1 MSSTQEFDLEPHLI
15 HDVDIEKIFDT
26 LLHLRRENLIPG
38 SKFTEQEGTGEFTFT
53 CTSDLPSVLNMFVSE
68 DATRTY
74 ERLFCFEN
82 DTIFHVV
89 ENNMIKIV
97 TKYEVQKNHNVII
110 RVHIRLLIQ
119 LPFIAYW
126 GFKKYLQSKAT
137 ELRHIEEHYLQQ
149 Q

>member
-74 ERLFCFEN
+74 ERLFCVEN

-89 ENNMIKIV
+89 ENKMIKIV
-97 TKYEVQKNHNVII
+97 TKYEVEKDDVII
-110 RVHIRLLIQ
+110 KVYIHLLIQ
-119 LPFIAYW
+119 LPFIPFW
-126 GFKKYLQSKAT
+126 GFRRYLMHKAT

>member
-74 ERLFCFEN
+74 ERLFCVEN

-89 ENNMIKIV
+89 ENKMIKIV
-97 TKYEVQKNHNVII
+97 TK
-110 RVHIRLLIQ
+110 
-119 LPFIAYW
+119 
-126 GFKKYLQSKAT
+126 
-137 ELRHIEEHYLQQ
+137 
-149 Q
+149 